1 MRQRDEAFEMFFL
14 AEHGSVLRTVQLI
27 LGDRSAAEDATQEA
41 FYRLLVHWKKV
52 SQYERPGAWVRRV
65 AIRIA
70 VRARHARRSNES
82 EPARN
87 GIETSTHVDLQ
98 RALRELSPAQRT
110 AVVLF
115 YYEDHPVG
123 EVASLMACSEGAV
136 KTHLHRAR
144 KHLAEAL
151 GEELNDVPR

>member
-27 LGDRSAAEDATQEA
+27 LGDRQAAEDATQEA
-41 FYRLLVHWKKV
+41 FYRLLVHWKKI

-70 VRARHARRSNES
+70 TRARRARRSDEIES
-82 EPARN
+82 SAI
-87 GIETSTHVDLQ
+87 GIESATRVDVQ
-98 RALRELSPAQRT
+98 RALSKLPPSQRA

-115 YYEDHPVG
+115 YYEDHPIG
-123 EVASLMACSEGAV
+123 EVASLMDCSEGTV

-144 KHLAEAL
+144 KHLAESL
-151 GEELNDVPR
+151 GEELNDVSR

>member
-27 LGDRSAAEDATQEA
+27 LGDRQSAEDATQEA
-41 FYRLLVHWKKV
+41 FYRLLVHWKKI

-70 VRARHARRSNES
+70 TRARGRRRTDEVEPSRPDVES
-82 EPARN
+82 AGR
-87 GIETSTHVDLQ
+87 VDLQ
-98 RALRELSPAQRT
+98 RALRALSPAQRA

-151 GEELNDVPR
+151 GEELNDVAR

>member
-14 AEHGSVLRTVQLI
+14 AERGAVLRTVQLI
-27 LGDRSAAEDATQEA
+27 LGDRQAAEDATQEA

-70 VRARHARRSNES
+70 MRARRRRGDDV
-82 EPARN
+82 EPAHYDVENVSR
-87 GIETSTHVDLQ
+87 VDLQ
-98 RALRELSPAQRT
+98 RALRALSPAQRA
-110 AVVLF
+110 AVILF
-115 YYEDHPVG
+115 YYEDSPIG
-123 EVASLMACSEGAV
+123 EIASLMETSPGTV

-151 GEELNDVPR
+151 GEELNDVSR

>member
-1 MRQRDEAFEMFFL
+1 MFFL

-27 LGDRSAAEDATQEA
+27 LGDRQAAEDATQEA

-70 VRARHARRSNES
+70 TRARRNLWRDTAEPSSAPNELGGS
-82 EPARN
+82 
-87 GIETSTHVDLQ
+87 VDL
-98 RALRELSPAQRT
+98 RLALRALSPAQRA

-115 YYEDHPVG
+115 YYEDRPVG
-123 EVASLMACSEGAV
+123 EVASLMACSDGAV

-144 KHLAEAL
+144 KHLAEVL
-151 GEELNDVPR
+151 GEELDDVSR

>member
-27 LGDRSAAEDATQEA
+27 LGDRQAAEDATQEA
-41 FYRLLVHWKKV
+41 FYRLLVHWRKV

-70 VRARHARRSNES
+70 TRARGSRRSDEI
-82 EPARN
+82 EPATR
-87 GIETSTHVDLQ
+87 GIETSARVDLQ
-98 RALRELSPAQRT
+98 RALRGLSPAQRT
-110 AVVLF
+110 AVILF

-123 EVASLMACSEGAV
+123 EVASLMECSDGAV

-144 KHLAEAL
+144 KRLAEVL
-151 GEELNDVPR
+151 GEELDDVSR

>member
-27 LGDRSAAEDATQEA
+27 LGDRQAAEDATQEA
-41 FYRLLVHWKKV
+41 FYRLLVHWRKV

-70 VRARHARRSNES
+70 TRARGAKRYAEM
-82 EPARN
+82 EPAAGGLESSARL
-87 GIETSTHVDLQ
+87 DLQ
-98 RALRELSPAQRT
+98 RALRELSRAQRT

-123 EVASLMACSEGAV
+123 EVASLMECSDGAV

-144 KHLAEAL
+144 KHLADAL
-151 GEELNDVPR
+151 GAELHDVSR

>member
-1 MRQRDEAFEMFFL
+1 MFFL
-14 AEHGSVLRTVQLI
+14 AEHGSVLRTVRLI
-27 LGDRSAAEDATQEA
+27 LGDRQAAEDATQEA

-70 VRARHARRSNES
+70 MRARRRERNDEFELGGNEV
-82 EPARN
+82 ERAA
-87 GIETSTHVDLQ
+87 HVDLQ
-98 RALRELSPAQRT
+98 QALRALSPAQRT

-115 YYEDHPVG
+115 YYEDLPVG
-123 EVASLMACSEGAV
+123 EVASLMACSEGTV

-144 KHLAEAL
+144 KQLAQVL
-151 GEELNDVPR
+151 GEELNDVSR

>member
-1 MRQRDEAFEMFFL
+1 MFFL

-27 LGDRSAAEDATQEA
+27 LGDRQAAEDATQEA
-41 FYRLLVHWKKV
+41 FYRLLVHWRKV

-70 VRARHARRSNES
+70 VRARRRERFDELELSVQDAES
-82 EPARN
+82 ASR
-87 GIETSTHVDLQ
+87 VDLQ
-98 RALRELSPAQRT
+98 RALRGLSPAQRA

-115 YYEDHPVG
+115 YYEDRPIG
-123 EVASLMACSEGAV
+123 EVASLMEISGGAV

-144 KHLAEAL
+144 KHLAEVL
-151 GEELNDVPR
+151 GEELNDVSR